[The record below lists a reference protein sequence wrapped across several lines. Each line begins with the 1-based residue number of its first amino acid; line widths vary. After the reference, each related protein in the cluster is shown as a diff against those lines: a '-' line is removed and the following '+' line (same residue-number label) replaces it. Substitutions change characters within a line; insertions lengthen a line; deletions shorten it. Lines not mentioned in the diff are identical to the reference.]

1 MPKASVLLFLS
12 SVADEAL
19 EVRCKCGHDTSGVK
33 LLWMDDRNK
42 DYLKVVGGDRDC
54 DDCNRMVICHEP
66 CHLFL
71 VMAGSGLHL
80 SVVSYV

>member
-1 MPKASVLLFLS
+1 
-12 SVADEAL
+12 
-19 EVRCKCGHDTSGVK
+19 
-33 LLWMDDRNK
+33 MDDRNK